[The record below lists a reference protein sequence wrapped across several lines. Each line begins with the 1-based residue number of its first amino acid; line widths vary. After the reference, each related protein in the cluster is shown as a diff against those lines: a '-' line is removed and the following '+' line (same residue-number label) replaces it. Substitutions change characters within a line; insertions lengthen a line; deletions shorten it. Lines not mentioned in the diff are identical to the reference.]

1 MNLELLLKNTPFLG
15 TAFLLALLIAFFW
28 LAFYYHSSKKL
39 TTPQTFLL
47 RIFFLGMGIAI
58 VAAFLERGILANFF
72 PKEISFI
79 FCQGKTIRTPDECL
93 FIFIF
98 SSLFIALPEEFLKF
112 IFFRKLILPSAKL
125 NQIIDGIKSGIV
137 LGLGFG
143 TIENMVIFF
152 TYLSGYSSVSP
163 ITIANL
169 FLMRLLVPTLAHS
182 IYGGIMGYYLS
193 LAKFH
198 KIFQQRFLWQGF
210 LTSFFL
216 HSLFNFLIFTPL
228 VLLTALLLIFT
239 LLILLKWYSDRENF
253 QLMLKKQSINLNPPL
268 LTEPQEMQALISKN
282 LPKFGLLKH
291 LGICPFCFKKLKIVK
306 GRCSYCGRPISF

>member
-1 MNLELLLKNTPFLG
+1 MNLELLLENLRFLE
-15 TAFLLALLIAFFW
+15 TAFLLAFFIAFFW

-47 RIFFLGMGIAI
+47 KIFFLGMGIAI
-58 VAAFLERGILANFF
+58 VAAFLERGVLTNFF
-72 PKEISFI
+72 PKGISFI
-79 FCQGKTIRTPDECL
+79 FSQGKAIRTPDEFL
-93 FIFIF
+93 SILIF
-98 SSLFIALPEEFLKF
+98 SSLFIAFPEEFLKF

-182 IYGGIMGYYLS
+182 
-193 LAKFH
+193 
-198 KIFQQRFLWQGF
+198 
-210 LTSFFL
+210 
-216 HSLFNFLIFTPL
+216 FN
-228 VLLTALLLIFT
+228 
-239 LLILLKWYSDRENF
+239 RN
-253 QLMLKKQSINLNPPL
+253 N
-268 LTEPQEMQALISKN
+268 
-282 LPKFGLLKH
+282 
-291 LGICPFCFKKLKIVK
+291 
-306 GRCSYCGRPISF
+306 